1 MKLSAALLFL
11 VFFVGSCKK
20 KEIETAK
27 SPESSIKFSHIVM
40 LGNSITIHPP
50 LSSVGWYGNWGM
62 AASTRDSDYVHII
75 AKRLKANVTPVNIA
89 NWEQHPESFE
99 FAGLN
104 KYFADSCDLVIIR
117 LGENVQNLKDFQL
130 SFEKLVEYVL
140 LKASGAR
147 VLITGTFWKNDGV
160 NAILSLVAKEHN
172 IKFLALSYLDVP
184 ESKSS
189 IGSPTYG
196 EDGMVYSVINQG
208 VADHPG
214 NEGMKKIAESILN
227 AVTSN

>member
-11 VFFVGSCKK
+11 LFLAGSCKK
-20 KEIETAK
+20 RENEAAK
-27 SPESSIKFSHIVM
+27 SPESSMKFSHIVM

-62 AASTRDSDYVHII
+62 AASARDSDYVHII

-89 NWEQHPESFE
+89 SWEQNPESFE

-117 LGENVQNLKDFQL
+117 LGENVQNLKNFQL

-140 LKASGAR
+140 LKAPGVR

-160 NAILSLVAKEHN
+160 NAVLSLVAKEHN
-172 IKFLALSYLDVP
+172 IRFLALSYLDVP
-184 ESKSS
+184 ESKSR

-196 EDGMVYSVINQG
+196 EDGMVYGVISQE

-214 NEGMKKIAESILN
+214 NEGMRKIAESILN
-227 AVTSN
+227 AIVAN